1 MTEAAGA
8 PRARAGLIRALG
20 WPVRRWHRSLRV
32 RVVTAT
38 FALAAVVLTVLGV
51 VLSEQVGRSLV
62 DAQRRQ
68 ALAEAD
74 TGLATAQKILR
85 SGTDPSTALP
95 QVDVALNPIASR
107 AATFEVLLLPTDPLH
122 GTPYVPI
129 GLLGVQAADVPAS
142 LRKQVVQ
149 QQEAYA
155 YTDITTPGGGT
166 RSVLIVGAP
175 LSPPSGTSY
184 EMYYVFPL
192 DQVQSTLGHIRTR
205 LLEGAIALVVL
216 LMAVA
221 VIVARQVVTPV
232 RLAARTASRFA
243 AGQLAERMDVR
254 GGDDL
259 AQLATAFNEM
269 AGALQ
274 QQIARLE
281 DLSRVQR
288 RFTADVSHE
297 LRTPLTTV
305 RMAADVLFDARDS
318 YPPAV
323 ARSAELLQS
332 ELNRFEGLLA
342 DLLEISRYD
351 ANAAVLEVEPV
362 DVVELV
368 LGVVDGAA
376 ALAAGRGVTLDVSD
390 VPRTPVL
397 AEVDPRRVSRI
408 LRNLVTNAVEYSEGR
423 PVEIALRADEAT
435 VAVRV
440 RDHGPGL
447 RPGDAT
453 RVFDRFWRADPSRAR
468 NTGGTGLGLS
478 IALEDARLHGGWL
491 GAWGRPGE
499 GAAFRLVLPR
509 TAGRPVLTAPLPLED
524 VLDVAGAR

>member
-1 MTEAAGA
+1 M
-8 PRARAGLIRALG
+8 
-20 WPVRRWHRSLRV
+20 
-32 RVVTAT
+32 
-38 FALAAVVLTVLGV
+38 
-51 VLSEQVGRSLV
+51 LV
-62 DAQRRQ
+62 
-68 ALAEAD
+68 
-74 TGLATAQKILR
+74 
-85 SGTDPSTALP
+85 
-95 QVDVALNPIASR
+95 
-107 AATFEVLLLPTDPLH
+107 
-122 GTPYVPI
+122 
-129 GLLGVQAADVPAS
+129 
-142 LRKQVVQ
+142 
-149 QQEAYA
+149 
-155 YTDITTPGGGT
+155 
-166 RSVLIVGAP
+166 VGAP

-192 DQVQSTLGHIRTR
+192 DQVKSTLAHIRTR
-205 LLEGAIALVVL
+205 LLEGGLALIVL
-216 LMAVA
+216 LVGVA
-221 VIVARQVVTPV
+221 VIVARHVVTPV

-259 AQLATAFNEM
+259 AQLATAFNDM

-351 ANAAVLEVEPV
+351 ANAAVLEVEQV

-376 ALAAGRGVTLDVSD
+376 PLAAGRGVTIDVSD

-423 PVEIALRADEAT
+423 PVEVSLRADEAT
-435 VAVRV
+435 VGVRV

-509 TAGRPVLTAPLPLED
+509 VAGHPVVAAPVPLED
-524 VLDVAGAR
+524 AFDPAGAR

>member
-1 MTEAAGA
+1 M
-8 PRARAGLIRALG
+8 RLLG
-20 WPVRRWHRSLRV
+20 WPVRRWRRSLRV
-32 RVVTAT
+32 RVVVAT
-38 FALAAVVLTVLGV
+38 LALSAVVVTVLGV
-51 VLSEQVGRSLV
+51 VLSDQVGRSLV

-68 ALAEAD
+68 ALAEVD
-74 TGLATAQKILR
+74 SGLATAQKIVR
-85 SGTDPSTALP
+85 SASNASSGLQ
-95 QVDVALNPIASR
+95 QVEVALNPRPNQAS
-107 AATFEVLLLPTDPLH
+107 AFEVLILTS
-122 GTPYVPI
+122 GAGFQYVPQ
-129 GLLGVQAADVPAS
+129 GTAGAQPADIPES
-142 LRKQVVQ
+142 LRKQVVG

-155 YTDITTPGGGT
+155 YVDIPASGGGT
-166 RSVLIVGAP
+166 RRSLVVGAP
-175 LSPPSGTSY
+175 LTPSSGAPY

-192 DQVQSTLGHIRTR
+192 DQERNTLGHIRTR
-205 LLEGAIALVVL
+205 LLVGGLALVAL
-216 LMAVA
+216 LVGIATL
-221 VIVARQVVTPV
+221 VARQVVTPV
-232 RLAARTASRFA
+232 RLAARTAGRFA
-243 AGQLAERMDVR
+243 AGQLAERMDVH
-254 GGDDL
+254 GTDDL

-274 QQIARLE
+274 AQIARLE

-305 RMAADVLFDARDS
+305 RMAADVLFDARDG

-351 ANAAVLEVEPV
+351 ANAAVLEAEPV

-368 LGVVDGAA
+368 RGVASAA
-376 ALAAGRGVTLDVSD
+376 DRLAAGRGVALDLGG
-390 VPRTPVL
+390 VPEGPVL
-397 AEVDPRRVSRI
+397 AVVDPRRVSRI
-408 LRNLVTNAVEYSEGR
+408 LRNLVANAVEYGEGR
-423 PVEIALRADEAT
+423 PVEIELRADEDT

-440 RDHGPGL
+440 RDHGRGL
-447 RPGDAT
+447 RPGDAA

-491 GAWGRPGE
+491 GCWGRPSE

-509 TAGRPVLTAPLPLED
+509 HAGQVVSASPLPLED
-524 VLDVAGAR
+524 EHDPAEVAR